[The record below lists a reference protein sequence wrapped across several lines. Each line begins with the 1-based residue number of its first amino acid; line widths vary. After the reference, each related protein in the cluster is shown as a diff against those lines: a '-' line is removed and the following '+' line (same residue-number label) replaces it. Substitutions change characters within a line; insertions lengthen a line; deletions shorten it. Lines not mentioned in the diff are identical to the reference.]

1 MEDKIELIKSSI
13 RNRFGL
19 SEWSGAVGDLGTLLP
34 LIFALVIYNEY
45 PVSRILLLAG
55 IVYILTGWIFKVP
68 VSVQPLKAMAVIAL
82 AHGFSIDFLSTTAF
96 FYGFLL
102 ILLSITGIITWL
114 QNWISVA
121 IIRGIQLGIGL
132 ILAQKAIELVLD
144 KGFLMFNPNN
154 GLIVNLCIFL
164 IVFSVILYFQHKTNI
179 PIALIMIALSIP
191 VILFF
196 YKIPTDFVS
205 DSNLFNINVPDTSFL
220 LNGLIYLII
229 PQLPLTLGNAIFA
242 ASESCHSL
250 WGNQA
255 KRVSPSRL
263 GLSIGISD
271 LFIGLFGGFPVCH
284 GAGGIAA
291 HAQFGG
297 KTGGTTIIIG
307 MILVITA
314 ILKPL
319 TGILFLIPV
328 PILGAMLL
336 FDSWRMIMLFRKSTY
351 KIEIGIALIVGII
364 SFLTRNLALALV
376 IGILL
381 ERGIKI
387 YDRSQKRKMVEVKGS
402 EE

>member
-1 MEDKIELIKSSI
+1 MKSLI

-45 PVSRILLLAG
+45 PVSRILLLVG
-55 IVYILTGWIFKVP
+55 IIYMLTGWIFKVP

-144 KGFLMFNPNN
+144 KGFLMFTPNN
-154 GLIVNLCIFL
+154 ELIVNLCIFL

-191 VILFF
+191 VILFS

-205 DSNLFNINVPDTSFL
+205 DTKLFEFNMPDTSLL

-242 ASESCHSL
+242 ASDSCHSL

-255 KRVSPSRL
+255 NRVSPSRL
-263 GLSIGISD
+263 GLSIGLSD

-307 MILVITA
+307 MILIITA
-314 ILKPL
+314 VLKPL

-336 FDSWRMIMLFRKSTY
+336 FDSWRMIILFRKSTN
-351 KIEIGIALIVGII
+351 KIEIGIALVVGVI

-387 YDRSQKRKMVEVKGS
+387 YEQSQKRKMVEVKGS

>member
-1 MEDKIELIKSSI
+1 MKSLI

-45 PVSRILLLAG
+45 PVSRILLLVG
-55 IVYILTGWIFKVP
+55 IIYMLTGWIFKVP

-144 KGFLMFNPNN
+144 KGFLMFTPNN
-154 GLIVNLCIFL
+154 ELIVNLCIFL

-191 VILFF
+191 VILFS

-205 DSNLFNINVPDTSFL
+205 DTKLFEFNMPDTSLL

-242 ASESCHSL
+242 ASDSCHSL

-255 KRVSPSRL
+255 NRVSPSRL
-263 GLSIGISD
+263 GLSIGLSD

-307 MILVITA
+307 MILIITA
-314 ILKPL
+314 VLKPL

-336 FDSWRMIMLFRKSTY
+336 FDSWRMIILFRKSTN
-351 KIEIGIALIVGII
+351 KIEIGIALVVGVI

-376 IGILL
+376 IGIIL

-387 YDRSQKRKMVEVKGS
+387 YEQSQKRKMVEVKGS